1 MTIMKPQNCQNGRP
15 YMGYFLNNEEPYVL
29 YREAATQPY
38 FVDKTA
44 ILKDLFPL
52 IDSTEKYIC
61 ITRPRRFGKTVMAN
75 LVGAFFSRACR
86 STDIFDSLKIARHES
101 YSRFINQYNVIYID
115 FSDVD
120 DECGSYQAYI
130 RNIKSLIREDLR
142 HAYPDIPFRENGN
155 VTEDLKRI
163 YAKTHEKFMFI
174 LDEWDAIF
182 HMPFIKEK
190 DGETYLCFLKG
201 LLKGKAYVSLAYMT
215 GILPIAKYSSGSE
228 LNMFVE
234 FTMAASPAF
243 SSYFGFTESEVDILY
258 EKYLKLCDT
267 PVITRT
273 GLKTWYDGYQTA
285 DDRKIY
291 NPRSVILALKFNH
304 LESYWTSSGPFDEIS
319 YYIRKNV
326 ADVRE
331 DLVLMV
337 AGNAVPAKIQEYAAT
352 SMELNTRDEIFSAMV
367 VYGFLSHHKGKVSI
381 PNRELMDKFRD
392 MVEKEPSLGY
402 VHRLAK
408 KSDRML
414 KATLAGDTATMRE
427 ILEYAHNT
435 EIPLLSYNNEV
446 ELTALVNLVY
456 LSARDTYRIERE
468 DKAGVGYA
476 DFIFYPEADLTA
488 DCIILELKID
498 STPREAID
506 QIRNRKY
513 ALRFQGTLGKES
525 IYTGRILAV
534 GITYD
539 RNSKK
544 HDCLIEVIE

>member
-1 MTIMKPQNCQNGRP
+1 
-15 YMGYFLNNEEPYVL
+15 MGYFLNNEEPYVL

-44 ILKDLFPL
+44 ILNDLFPL
-52 IDSTEKYIC
+52 IDSTEKYVC
-61 ITRPRRFGKTVMAN
+61 ITRPRRFGKTIMAN
-75 LVGAFFSRACR
+75 LIGSFFSKAHD
-86 STDIFDSLKIARHES
+86 STDLFDSLEIAGNES

-120 DECGSYQAYI
+120 DECRSYQAYI
-130 RNIKSLIREDLR
+130 RNIKSLLREDLH
-142 HAYPDIPFRENGN
+142 HAYPDIPFRENGS
-155 VTEDLKRI
+155 VAEDSKRI
-163 YAKTHEKFMFI
+163 YAKTHEKFIFI

-182 HMPFIKEK
+182 HMPFIKQTDAEA
-190 DGETYLCFLKG
+190 YLRFLKG
-201 LLKGKAYVSLAYMT
+201 LLKGKAYVSFAYMT

-228 LNMFVE
+228 RNMFVE
-234 FTMAASPAF
+234 FTMATTPAF
-243 SSYFGFTESEVDILY
+243 SSYFGFTQSEVDTLY
-258 EKYLKLCDT
+258 EKYRKLCDT
-267 PVITRT
+267 PVISKD

-285 DDRKIY
+285 DDQKIY
-291 NPRSVILALKFNH
+291 NPRSVVLALQFNH

-326 ADVRE
+326 ADVRD

-337 AGNAVPAKIQEYAAT
+337 AGEAVPAKIQEYAAT
-352 SMELNTRDEIFSAMV
+352 SMELNTKDEIFSAMV

-381 PNRELMDKFRD
+381 PNRELMNKFRD

-408 KSDRML
+408 QSERML
-414 KATLAGDTATMRE
+414 KATLAGDTATMQE
-427 ILEYAHNT
+427 ILEYAHDT
-435 EIPLLSYNNEV
+435 EIPLLSYNNET

-468 DKAGVGYA
+468 DKAGIGYV
-476 DFIFYPEADLTA
+476 DFIFYPETDLAA

-498 STPREAID
+498 STPKKAIG
-506 QIRNRKY
+506 QIKSRKY
-513 ALRFQGTLGKES
+513 ALRCQGPLGKES
-525 IYTGRILAV
+525 AYTGRILAV

-539 RNSKK
+539 RKSQK
-544 HDCLIEVIE
+544 HDCLIEILRQISHIS